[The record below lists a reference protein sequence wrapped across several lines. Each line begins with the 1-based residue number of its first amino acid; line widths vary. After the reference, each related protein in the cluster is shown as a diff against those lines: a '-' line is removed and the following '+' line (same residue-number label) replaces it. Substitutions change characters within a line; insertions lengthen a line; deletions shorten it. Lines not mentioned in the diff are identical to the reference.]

1 MSSAKELSTWV
12 LENYPYNDPI
22 THLKLQKLLFYCYGL
37 VLASGCERAL
47 GDAIDFQPWEHG
59 PVNREIWSQYK
70 SYQSAEIP
78 VLNSRT
84 VNYAPLADSTL
95 RDALAVYGLLDAW
108 RLRQQSHLEKP
119 WNVAYQQRAHV
130 IDHEL
135 IRRHFA
141 HKFFSGSVN
150 APEYLLD
157 TGTLRLDNIPVQGY
171 PSFAELARVLKNEFK
186 DKVRILQP

>member
-1 MSSAKELSTWV
+1 MSSAQELSTWV

-37 VLASGCERAL
+37 VLACGCERAL
-47 GDAIDFQPWEHG
+47 GDTICFQPWEHG

-70 SYQSAEIP
+70 SYHSAEIP
-78 VLNSRT
+78 VLNSST
-84 VNYAPLADSTL
+84 VNYASPAAAVL

-119 WNVAYQQRAHV
+119 WEVAYQQRV
-130 IDHEL
+130 SLIDNER
-135 IRRHFA
+135 IRSHFV

-157 TGTLRLDNIPVQGY
+157 TGTLRLDKIPVQGY

-186 DKVRILQP
+186 DKARILQS